1 MAPDL
6 SNDASCFLE
15 INANYGIWINSET
28 RTQHGNNIQFGL
40 LLFSLKFLM
49 LGLVFYFFVVFFFYQ
64 EELGLVKKVG
74 HGFIIDVW
82 LSSEYASDNCNVSF
96 QLEIFISLSCI
107 TLFTRVASWQYT
119 LDIVSKNSCSGNTKK
134 SNVRQLFQIY
144 VWRY

>member
-1 MAPDL
+1 MAPDS

-15 INANYGIWINSET
+15 IYANYGVWINSET
-28 RTQHGNNIQFGL
+28 RTRHGNNIQFGL
-40 LLFSLKFLM
+40 LLFSFKIPNVGPCFL
-49 LGLVFYFFVVFFFYQ
+49 FFCCFFFYQ

-107 TLFTRVASWQYT
+107 TLFSRVASWQYT
-119 LDIVSKNSCSGNTKK
+119 LDIGSKNRCSGNTIKNLTCVNY
-134 SNVRQLFQIY
+134 SIY
-144 VWRY
+144 VSRY

>member
-1 MAPDL
+1 MAPDS
-6 SNDASCFLE
+6 SNDASCFLD
-15 INANYGIWINSET
+15 IYASYGVWINSET
-28 RTQHGNNIQFGL
+28 RRRRDNNIQFGL
-40 LLFSLKFLM
+40 LLFSLKCLM
-49 LGLVFYFFVVFFFYQ
+49 LGRL
-64 EELGLVKKVG
+64 KKVG
-74 HGFIIDVW
+74 HGSIIGVW
-82 LSSEYASDNCNVSF
+82 LSSEYASDYCNVSF

>member
-107 TLFTRVASWQYT
+107 TLFSRVASWQYT
-119 LDIVSKNSCSGNTKK
+119 LDIGSKNSCSGNTIKNLTCVNY
-134 SNVRQLFQIY
+134 SIY
-144 VWRY
+144 VSRF